1 MNNQALQSEAPIM
14 QVEDLAVT
22 FYSPNGTFRA
32 VRDASLEIARGE
44 VLGLVGESGCG
55 KSTVAFAMMGYLPG
69 TAEVEGAVRF
79 EGVDITSLSN
89 AELMELRGNRIAMVY
104 QDPVTSLNPS
114 MRVGPQVEEV
124 LLQHLDIDSDAAYAR
139 SVELFESVGLAD
151 PDRIGRRYPHELS
164 GGQQQRVVIAMA
176 LACDPH
182 LLIMDEPTTGL
193 DVTTE
198 ATILDLIVELKD
210 RVNAGI
216 LFVSHNLGVIAR
228 VADRVAVMYAGE
240 IVEQAPVRELFKNP
254 SHPYTAGLLSCVPQP
269 PGDDGVERQLSSIPG
284 TVFDAQTE
292 QVEEC
297 LFAPRCPLAQ
307 ESCTTQSPPL
317 VDTSVNGHPLPS
329 REMGQEEH
337 LSRCFFPGDVNG
349 DIWGEALA
357 RVEKPQEQDAEPVL
371 NIEGLRKFYG
381 GGRKKY
387 ILFGPPVNPP
397 VRALNDMDMRIG
409 SGRTIGIVGESGSG
423 KSTAARAI
431 VGLEP
436 KDRGNLQLHG
446 DDLEGDV
453 HDRTEDQRSAMRMVF
468 QNPTASLNP
477 KLPVGHA
484 IVRALRKFAGLNKQ
498 ESNERAEEL
507 MEAVGLD
514 PTFLDRQPTEL
525 SGGQQQRVALAS
537 AFAANPDLVV
547 ADEAVSALDVSVQAQ
562 VLNLLED
569 HQRETGNSYVFI
581 THDLGVVRYISD
593 DILVLYAGHVAEYG
607 PSKAVLS
614 APSHPYTEAL
624 LSAAP
629 VPDPDAEPTHIRLEG
644 SVPTQRGA
652 FSGCFFAGR
661 CPRKLGD
668 ICDTTPPPT
677 QVGPDGGN
685 HFINCHIPISE
696 LESLQRE
703 DSGEPTLAR

>member
-1 MNNQALQSEAPIM
+1 MTQALQQDAPLM

-79 EGVDITSLSN
+79 EGVDITTLS
-89 AELMELRGNRIAMVY
+89 ASELMELRGNRIAMVY

-124 LLQHLDIDSDAAYAR
+124 MLRHLDIDSDSAYAR

-240 IVEQAPVRELFKNP
+240 IVEQATVRDLFKNP

-284 TVFDAQTE
+284 TVFDAQAE
-292 QVEEC
+292 QAEEC

-307 ESCTTQSPPL
+307 ESCMTQSPPL
-317 VDTSVNGHPLPS
+317 VDTANGHPS
-329 REMGQEEH
+329 TGSGDH
-337 LSRCFFPGDVNG
+337 LSRCFFHGDVTSN
-349 DIWGEALA
+349 IWGEALA
-357 RVEKPQEQDAEPVL
+357 RVEKPQEQEAKPVL
-371 NIEGLRKFYG
+371 NIDGLRKFYG

-387 ILFGPPVNPP
+387 ILFGPPVARP
-397 VRALNDMDMRIG
+397 VRALVDVDMKVG

-436 KDRGNLQLHG
+436 KDRGALKLHG
-446 DDLEGDV
+446 DELEGDV
-453 HDRTEDQRSAMRMVF
+453 HDRTEDQRAAMRMVF

-484 IVRALRKFAGLNKQ
+484 IVRALRKFAGLNNQ

-514 PTFLDRQPTEL
+514 PSFLDRQPTEL

-562 VLNLLED
+562 VLNLLEE
-569 HQRETGNSYVFI
+569 HQRESGNSYVFI

-607 PSKAVLS
+607 PSQGVLNV
-614 APSHPYTEAL
+614 PSHPYTEAL

-644 SVPTQRGA
+644 SVPTLRGA
-652 FSGCFFAGR
+652 FTGCFFAGR
-661 CPRKLGD
+661 CPRKIGD

-677 QVGPDGGN
+677 QNGPEGDN

-696 LESLQRE
+696 LESLQKE
-703 DSGEPTLAR
+703 ASGEPTLAG

>member
-1 MNNQALQSEAPIM
+1 MTQTLQQDAPLM

-69 TAEVEGAVRF
+69 TAQVDGAVRF
-79 EGVDITSLSN
+79 EGVDITSLSP

-124 LLQHLDIDSDAAYAR
+124 LLQHLDIDADAARAR
-139 SVELFESVGLAD
+139 SVELFENVGLAD
-151 PDRIGRRYPHELS
+151 PDRIGRRYPHQLS

-240 IVEQAPVRELFKNP
+240 IVEQASVRDLFKNP

-292 QVEEC
+292 QSAEC
-297 LFAPRCPLAQ
+297 LFAPRCPLVQ
-307 ESCTTQSPPL
+307 ERCTSQSPLL
-317 VDTSVNGHPLPS
+317 VSAGDS
-329 REMGQEEH
+329 H
-337 LSRCFFPGDVNG
+337 LSRCFSHANVRPA
-349 DIWGEALA
+349 IWGEALE
-357 RVEKPQEQDAEPVL
+357 RVEKPQERADRPVL
-371 NIEGLRKFYG
+371 NVSGLRKFYG

-387 ILFGPPVNPP
+387 ILFGPPVAQP
-397 VRALNDMDMRIG
+397 VRALMDMDMRIG
-409 SGRTIGIVGESGSG
+409 SGRTVGIVGESGSG

-436 KDRGNLQLHG
+436 KDRGDLQLHG
-446 DDLEGDV
+446 QDLEGDV
-453 HDRTEDQRSAMRMVF
+453 HNRTEDQRSAMRMVF

-484 IVRALRKFAGLNKQ
+484 IIRALRKFAGLNRR
-498 ESNERAEEL
+498 ESSERAEEL

-644 SVPTQRGA
+644 SVPTLRRA
-652 FSGCFFAGR
+652 FTGCFFAGR
-661 CPRKLGD
+661 CPRKVGEM
-668 ICDTTPPPT
+668 CDTTPPPR
-677 QVGPDGGN
+677 QIGPSGGD

-696 LESLQRE
+696 LESLQAA
-703 DSGEPTLAR
+703 DLAKPTLAS

>member
-1 MNNQALQSEAPIM
+1 MAQALHPDAPLM

-32 VRDASLEIARGE
+32 VRDASLEITRGE

-69 TAEVEGAVRF
+69 TAQVDGAVRF
-79 EGVDITSLSN
+79 EGVDITSLSSG
-89 AELMELRGNRIAMVY
+89 EIMELRGNRIAMVY

-124 LLQHLDIDSDAAYAR
+124 LLQHLDIDSGAARAR

-176 LACDPH
+176 LACDPD

-240 IVEQAPVRELFKNP
+240 IVEQAPVREIFKNP

-269 PGDDGVERQLSSIPG
+269 PEDDGVERQLSSIPG
-284 TVFDAQTE
+284 TVFDAQAE
-292 QVEEC
+292 QSEEC

-307 ESCTTQSPPL
+307 DSCTSQSPPL
-317 VDTSVNGHPLPS
+317 VDAG
-329 REMGQEEH
+329 RGH
-337 LSRCFFPGDVNG
+337 LSRCFFHQDVRA

-357 RVEKPQEQDAEPVL
+357 RVEKPQEQDDRPVL
-371 NIEGLRKFYG
+371 NVNGLRKFYG
-381 GGRKKY
+381 GGRRKY
-387 ILFGPPVNPP
+387 ILFGPPVARP
-397 VRALNDMDMRIG
+397 VRALVDVDMKVG

-436 KDRGNLQLHG
+436 KDRGALELHG
-446 DDLEGDV
+446 NELESDV
-453 HDRTEDQRSAMRMVF
+453 HDRTEDQRAAMRMVF

-477 KLPVGHA
+477 KLPVGHT
-484 IVRALRKFAGLNKQ
+484 IVRALRKFAGLNRQ

-562 VLNLLED
+562 VLNLLEE
-569 HQRETGNSYVFI
+569 HQRDTGNSYVFI

-614 APSHPYTEAL
+614 VPSHPYTEAL

-629 VPDPDAEPTHIRLEG
+629 VPDPDSEPTHIRLEG
-644 SVPTQRGA
+644 SVPTLRGA
-652 FSGCFFAGR
+652 FTGCFFAGR
-661 CPRKLGD
+661 CPRKIGE
-668 ICDTTPPPT
+668 ICDTTPPPR
-677 QVGPDGGN
+677 QSGPNGGN
-685 HFINCHIPISE
+685 HYINCHIPISE
-696 LESLQRE
+696 LESLQIA
-703 DSGEPTLAR
+703 DSGKPSLAR

>member
-1 MNNQALQSEAPIM
+1 MTESTVANAPLIE
-14 QVEDLAVT
+14 VEDLAVT
-22 FYSPNGTFRA
+22 FHTARGSFRA
-32 VRDASLEIARGE
+32 VRSASLEIGRGE

-69 TAEVEGAVRF
+69 TAEVEGSVLF
-79 EGVDITSLSN
+79 EGTDITTLSVP
-89 AELMELRGNRIAMVY
+89 ELMELRGNRIAMVY

-124 LLQHLDIDSDAAYAR
+124 VRHHLGLDAEAASER
-139 SVELFESVGLAD
+139 SAELFESVGLAD
-151 PDRIGRRYPHELS
+151 PKTIGRRYPHQLS
-164 GGQQQRVVIAMA
+164 GGMQQRVVIAMA
-176 LACDPH
+176 LACEPD

-198 ATILDLIVELKD
+198 ATILDLIVELKE

-240 IVEQAPVRELFKNP
+240 VVEQASVRELFKNP

-269 PGDDGVERQLSSIPG
+269 PGDDGIERQLSSIPG

-292 QVEEC
+292 QSEEC
-297 LFAPRCPLAQ
+297 LFAPRCPLVSD
-307 ESCTTQSPPL
+307 SCLASSPPL
-317 VDTSVNGHPLPS
+317 VDAGSG
-329 REMGQEEH
+329 H
-337 LSRCFFPGDVNG
+337 LSKCFFMDDVTPG
-349 DIWGEALA
+349 IWGEAQA
-357 RVEKPQEQDAEPVL
+357 RVEKPAERDVTPVFSA
-371 NIEGLRKFYG
+371 ERLRKFYG

-387 ILFGPPVNPP
+387 ILFGPPVTEP
-397 VRALNDMDMRIG
+397 VRALVDVDMRVG

-436 KDRGNLQLHG
+436 KDRGALELHG
-446 DDLEGDV
+446 EELEGNV
-453 HDRTEDQRSAMRMVF
+453 HDRTSDQRSAMRMVF

-477 KLPVGHA
+477 KLPIGHA
-484 IVRALRKFAGLNKQ
+484 IIRALRKFAGLGKE
-498 ESNERAEEL
+498 ESRERAESL
-507 MEAVGLD
+507 MDAVGLD
-514 PTFLDRQPTEL
+514 PTFLDRQPLEL

-607 PSKAVLS
+607 PSKAVLNL
-614 APSHPYTEAL
+614 PSHPYTEAL

-644 SVPTQRGA
+644 SVPTLRTA
-652 FSGCFFAGR
+652 FTGCFFAGR

-668 ICDTTPPPT
+668 ICDTTRPP
-677 QVGPDGGN
+677 QQRGLGGES
-685 HFINCHIPISE
+685 HVINCHIPIEE
-696 LESLQRE
+696 LAAIQVE
-703 DSGEPTLAR
+703 DAAAQTAAD

>member
-1 MNNQALQSEAPIM
+1 MDQAIQPDAPLM

-32 VRDASLEIARGE
+32 VRNASLEIARGE

-69 TAEVEGAVRF
+69 TAQVDGAVRF
-79 EGVDITSLSN
+79 EGVDITSLSSS
-89 AELMELRGNRIAMVY
+89 ELMELRGNRISIVY

-124 LLQHLDIDSDAAYAR
+124 LTQHLDLDADDALAR
-139 SVELFESVGLAD
+139 SVELFDSVGLAD
-151 PDRIGRRYPHELS
+151 PDRIGRRYPHQLS

-240 IVEQAPVRELFKNP
+240 IVEQAPVREIFKNP

-284 TVFDAQTE
+284 TVFDAQAE
-292 QVEEC
+292 QSAEC

-307 ESCTTQSPPL
+307 ESCTSQSPPL
-317 VDTSVNGHPLPS
+317 VDTGD
-329 REMGQEEH
+329 GH
-337 LSRCFFPGDVNG
+337 LSRCFFHGDVRS

-357 RVEKPQEQDAEPVL
+357 RVEKPQEQVESPVL
-371 NIEGLRKFYG
+371 NVSGLRKFYG
-381 GGRKKY
+381 GGRRKY
-387 ILFGPPVNPP
+387 ILFGPPVARP
-397 VRALNDMDMRIG
+397 VRALVDVDMKVG

-436 KDRGNLQLHG
+436 KDRGALELHG
-446 DDLEGDV
+446 NELESDV
-453 HDRTEDQRSAMRMVF
+453 HDRTEDQRAAMRMVF

-477 KLPVGHA
+477 KLPVGHT
-484 IVRALRKFAGLNKQ
+484 IVRALRKFAGLNRQ

-525 SGGQQQRVALAS
+525 SGGQQQRVALAG

-562 VLNLLED
+562 VLNLLEE
-569 HQRETGNSYVFI
+569 HQRDTGNSYVFI

-614 APSHPYTEAL
+614 VPSHPYTEAL

-644 SVPTQRGA
+644 SVPTLRGA
-652 FSGCFFAGR
+652 FTGCFFAGR
-661 CPRKLGD
+661 CPRKLGE
-668 ICDTTPPPT
+668 ICDTTPPPK
-677 QVGPDGGN
+677 QSGPDGGN

-696 LESLQRE
+696 LESLQVA
-703 DSGEPTLAR
+703 DSGEPSLAK

>member
-1 MNNQALQSEAPIM
+1 MTQALQQDAPLM

-69 TAEVEGAVRF
+69 TAEVEGSVRF
-79 EGVDITSLSN
+79 EGVDITTLSN
-89 AELMELRGNRIAMVY
+89 TELMELRGNRIAMVY

-124 LLQHLDIDSDAAYAR
+124 LLQHLDIDSNTARAR

-284 TVFDAQTE
+284 TVFDAQAE
-292 QVEEC
+292 QAEEC

-307 ESCTTQSPPL
+307 ENCTTQSPPL
-317 VDTSVNGHPLPS
+317 VSTGNGHPS
-329 REMGQEEH
+329 TGSGDH
-337 LSRCFFPGDVNG
+337 LSRCFFHEDVRA
-349 DIWGEALA
+349 DIWGEAMA
-357 RVEKPQEQDAEPVL
+357 RVEKPQERDTEPVL

-397 VRALNDMDMRIG
+397 VRALMDMDMRIG
-409 SGRTIGIVGESGSG
+409 SGRTIGVVGESGSG

-436 KDRGNLQLHG
+436 KDRGDLQLHG
-446 DDLEGDV
+446 QDLEGDV

-484 IVRALRKFAGLNKQ
+484 IVRALRKFAGLNRQ

-562 VLNLLED
+562 VLNLLEE
-569 HQRETGNSYVFI
+569 HQRESGNSYVFI

-607 PSKAVLS
+607 PSQAVLS

-677 QVGPDGGN
+677 QNGPGGDN

-696 LESLQRE
+696 LESLQRA
-703 DSGEPTLAR
+703 DSVEPTLTK